1 MKSLAVPPQRQQGQ
15 KGHEKET
22 QRKRHE
28 EKPKNLR
35 KEKKHENNYRRLD
48 KKESI

>member
-15 KGHEKET
+15 KEHEKEPLM
-22 QRKRHE
+22 KRHE

-35 KEKKHENNYRRLD
+35 KEKNMKTIMSPLSRH
-48 KKESI
+48 K